1 VTIKMLVYIAII
13 AALICFILY
22 VLDRRMRG
30 EPIDWVTAGK
40 ISLVGGLLSGGTGY
54 ALSDT
59 PEVAKVVETVATAA
73 TPTDVQEM
81 FVGVPTF

>member
-1 VTIKMLVYIAII
+1 
-13 AALICFILY
+13 
-22 VLDRRMRG
+22 MRG

-59 PEVAKVVETVATAA
+59 PEVAKVVETVASAA
-73 TPTDVQEM
+73 TATATTDVQEM